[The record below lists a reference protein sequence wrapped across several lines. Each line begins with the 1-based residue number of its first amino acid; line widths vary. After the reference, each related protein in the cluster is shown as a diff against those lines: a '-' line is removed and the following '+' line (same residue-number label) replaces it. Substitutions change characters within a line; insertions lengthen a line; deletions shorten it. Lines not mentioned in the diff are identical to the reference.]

1 MKGWRT
7 LLFAI
12 GVAIVGVLEATDWA
26 ELVPDGPEK
35 GWYLLAISIGIAV
48 LRVLTT
54 TPVGRSE

>member
-7 LLFAI
+7 LLFA
-12 GVAIVGVLEATDWA
+12 VAVAVVGVLEATDWA

-35 GWYLLAISIGIAV
+35 GWYLLGISIGIAV